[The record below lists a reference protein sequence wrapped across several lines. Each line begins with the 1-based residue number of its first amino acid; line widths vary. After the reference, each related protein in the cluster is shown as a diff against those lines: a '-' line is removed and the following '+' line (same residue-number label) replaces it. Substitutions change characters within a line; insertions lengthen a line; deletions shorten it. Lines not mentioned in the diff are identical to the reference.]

1 MTEETTQVTT
11 EETTDPT
18 KLTLT
23 NQQIAESVVKDLPA
37 NEIVNEVKRLL
48 DEVDYRK
55 REAALAKE
63 RATQGTSRY
72 LNLFNSLEEFIK
84 EHVKDEQIS
93 IDDLKEFAEE
103 VNISLTKSIRVT
115 FNVKCEYEFDVP
127 LDYTEDD
134 ISDGDFTI
142 RISSNINDEQVE
154 ETSESYEIED
164 FEVEDND

>member
-11 EETTDPT
+11 EAP
-18 KLTLT
+18 LT
-23 NQQIAESVVKDLPA
+23 NQQIAENVVKDLPA

-103 VNISLTKSIRVT
+103 VNISLTKSIKVT

-127 LDYTEDD
+127 IDFDEDD
-134 ISDGDFTI
+134 ITDGDFTV
-142 RISSNINDEQVE
+142 RISSNINDEDVE
-154 ETSESYEIED
+154 ETHESYEIED

>member
-11 EETTDPT
+11 EAP
-18 KLTLT
+18 LT
-23 NQQIAESVVKDLPA
+23 NQQIAENVVKDLPA

-72 LNLFNSLEEFIK
+72 LNLFTSLEEFIK

-115 FNVKCEYEFDVP
+115 FNVKCEYEFNVP
-127 LDYTEDD
+127 LDFDEED
-134 ISDGDFTI
+134 ITDGDFTV
-142 RISSNINDEQVE
+142 RISSNVSDEDVE

>member
-1 MTEETTQVTT
+1 MSTEETTT
-11 EETTDPT
+11 EAPY
-18 KLTLT
+18 T
-23 NQQIAESVVKDLPA
+23 NQQIAESTVKELSANDLTK
-37 NEIVNEVKRLL
+37 ELQRLL

-55 REAALAKE
+55 REAVLAKE
-63 RATQGTSRY
+63 RATQSTSRY

-103 VNISLTKSIRVT
+103 VNISLTKSIKVT
-115 FNVKCEYEFDVP
+115 FSVKCEYEFNVP
-127 LDYTEDD
+127 LDFDDED
-134 ISDGDFTI
+134 ITDGDFTV
-142 RISSNINDEQVE
+142 RISSNVSDEDVE

>member
-1 MTEETTQVTT
+1 MTT
-11 EETTDPT
+11 ETNAIPEI
-18 KLTLT
+18 TLT
-23 NQQIAESVVKDLPA
+23 NEQKAQ
-37 NEIVNEVKRLL
+37 EIVSGTTAYAVQEVKLLL
-48 DEVDYRK
+48 DKIDHEQRV
-55 REAALAKE
+55 A
-63 RATQGTSRY
+63 ATQREKATQATSRY
-72 LNLFNSLEEFIK
+72 LNLFTSLEEFIK

-103 VNISLTKSIRVT
+103 VNISLTKSVRVT

-127 LDYTEDD
+127 LDWTHDD

-142 RISSNINDEQVE
+142 RISSDINDEQVE